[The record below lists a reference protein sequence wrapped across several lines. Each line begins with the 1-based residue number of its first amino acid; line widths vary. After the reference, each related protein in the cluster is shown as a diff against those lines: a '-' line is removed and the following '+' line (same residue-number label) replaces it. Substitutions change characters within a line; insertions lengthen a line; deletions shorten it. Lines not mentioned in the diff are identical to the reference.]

1 MVSDPTSCGFTD
13 SPLFSFSSVSG
24 PVEADP
30 EYKLIVAAN
39 NLTVEIENELSEST
53 RFISDCVSICYR
65 NLFAL
70 RYV

>member
-1 MVSDPTSCGFTD
+1 MDTDSTSMVSEPPSCGFTD
-13 SPLFSFSSVSG
+13 SPLFPFSSVSG

-53 RFISDCVSICYR
+53 MFISDCV
-65 NLFAL
+65 NMLL
-70 RYV
+70 